1 MAMPLKRRLLLA
13 TPLPA
18 AWMSSAIIHNVYV
31 KFYTDIVGLDTR
43 YVGWVYLFFNIWNV
57 LNDPVFGVLLDKMR
71 YRPGKGKFLLVMRVT
86 IPFLLLGL
94 VLMAW
99 TPSSWPQAAIFAVFL
114 GELFLFDVAATLYL
128 ISATSYV
135 YLAAPTREDRID
147 VEVARA
153 WIGNVISAVATV
165 VATQMLVGGAV
176 TERIT
181 LNVMLMGVVLAN
193 GAVYAFAAWA
203 LRDPPELYEQGD
215 GGEAPVTAARL
226 LADLRSVVR
235 MRAFWALFFHG
246 MLFMA
251 PMGIYFTAFLYFMD
265 HVIRS
270 SGTQATL
277 ADTGSMVVVLV
288 LLPFV
293 ARAIKRLG
301 SRTTMW
307 AAAVPY
313 LAGFALL
320 LVWAQAW
327 WHVLLCYLLI
337 MTGRYT
343 VSTSTTAL
351 DAALIDDNERETGLR
366 KAGAIASVRALLT
379 APVAGVQMVLY
390 MAILTAGG
398 YDVTAEVQSPQA
410 QEAIR
415 LATAGVPIVFA
426 LIGLIPLL
434 FVPYTRARERELSE
448 WSRARRPEEGTAV
461 GSGREEDAA
470 AANHREEETAG
481 RAE

>member
-18 AWMSSAIIHNVYV
+18 AWMSSVIIHNVYV
-31 KFYTDIVGLDTR
+31 KFYTDVVGMDPR
-43 YVGWVYLFFNIWNV
+43 YVGWVYLIFNVWNV

-71 YRPGKGKFLLVMRVT
+71 YRPGKGKFLLVMRAT

-99 TPSSWPQAAIFAVFL
+99 TPSTWSQAAIFTVFL
-114 GELFLFDVAATLYL
+114 LELFMFDVAATLYL

-153 WIGNVISAVATV
+153 WIGNIISAVATV
-165 VATQMLVGGAV
+165 VATQMLVGDAV

-181 LNVMLMGVVLAN
+181 LNVMLMGVVLVN

-215 GGEAPVTAARL
+215 GGAAPVTAARL
-226 LADLRSVVR
+226 LGDLSSVVR

-270 SGTQATL
+270 TGTQATL
-277 ADTGSMVVVLV
+277 ADTGSMLAV
-288 LLPFV
+288 LLLLPLI
-293 ARAIKRLG
+293 ARGIKYLG
-301 SRTTMW
+301 SRTAMW
-307 AAAVPY
+307 IAALPY
-313 LAGFALL
+313 LGGFALL
-320 LVWAQAW
+320 LLWADTW
-327 WHVLLCYLLI
+327 WNVLLCYLLI
-337 MTGRYT
+337 MSGRYT
-343 VSTSTTAL
+343 VSTATAAL
-351 DAALIDDNERETGLR
+351 DAALIDHNERLTGVR
-366 KAGAIASVRALLT
+366 KAGSIASVRALLT
-379 APVAGVQMVLY
+379 APIAGVQMVLY

-398 YDVTAEVQSPQA
+398 YDITAEVQSAQT

-415 LATAGVPIVFA
+415 FATAGVPILFA
-426 LIGLIPLL
+426 LVGLIPLVFL
-434 FVPYTRARERELSE
+434 PYNRAHERELSE

-461 GSGREEDAA
+461 AA
-470 AANHREEETAG
+470 DETG
-481 RAE
+481 